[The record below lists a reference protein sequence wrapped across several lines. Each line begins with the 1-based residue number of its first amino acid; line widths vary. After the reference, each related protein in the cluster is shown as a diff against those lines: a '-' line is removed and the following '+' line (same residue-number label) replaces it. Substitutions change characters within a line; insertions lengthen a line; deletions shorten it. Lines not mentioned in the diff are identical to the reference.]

1 MRSRRR
7 RAAGRAT
14 PTWASRSTASAPDR
28 RALFGFV
35 QLEFG
40 FLLGP
45 ADGRYLVRSHER
57 GPADAV
63 LVLRTLGAPERRRL
77 RARRPRS
84 VERAEPEPVPT
95 SRASVVRPEPFD
107 SRGKAD
113 AWLAS
118 LRRDEAAVEAEL
130 EAALRVLNRALAAH
144 RAAAAEPYAA
154 DVSAA
159 HALVARLGYGPG
171 EAVADGRFVDA
182 IELPPVAQRRR
193 RRSME
198 ARDERFAAMLGGREE
213 RLVAEE
219 LVLRARADLNAGRT
233 REAALEARIA
243 LEALIAELGERAP
256 RDQLER
262 VSAAANAALE
272 GRGADGVE
280 EAVAAMEAAIRRRR
294 LGA

>member
-1 MRSRRR
+1 
-7 RAAGRAT
+7 
-14 PTWASRSTASAPDR
+14 
-28 RALFGFV
+28 
-35 QLEFG
+35 
-40 FLLGP
+40 
-45 ADGRYLVRSHER
+45 
-57 GPADAV
+57 V

-77 RARRPRS
+77 RARRARA

-95 SRASVVRPEPFD
+95 SRASVVRTEPFD
-107 SRGKAD
+107 SPVEAD

-118 LRRDEAAVEAEL
+118 LRRADAAVEDEL
-130 EAALRVLNRALAAH
+130 EAALRLLNRALAAH
-144 RAAAAEPYAA
+144 RAAAADPYAA

-171 EAVADGRFVDA
+171 EAVADGRFIDA
-182 IELPPVAQRRR
+182 IELPRVAERRR

-198 ARDERFAAMLGGREE
+198 AREERFAAMLGGREE

-272 GRGADGVE
+272 GRAPAGVE